1 MKSIEPDAENDSHLC
16 SRSHLSL
23 PTYPEGTPQSRRSLR
38 PCWGRARLGALVW
51 VGIKTRRFE
60 HRLLLQSD
68 KCLNT

>member
-1 MKSIEPDAENDSHLC
+1 
-16 SRSHLSL
+16 
-23 PTYPEGTPQSRRSLR
+23 
-38 PCWGRARLGALVW
+38 LVW